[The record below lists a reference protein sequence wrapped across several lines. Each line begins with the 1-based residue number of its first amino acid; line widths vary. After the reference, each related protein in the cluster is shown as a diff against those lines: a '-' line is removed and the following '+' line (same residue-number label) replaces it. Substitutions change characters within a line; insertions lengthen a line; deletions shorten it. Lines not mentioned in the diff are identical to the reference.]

1 MHALP
6 TRHLVLVL
14 LICFAWGGNFLMSAL
29 ALRELPAFLFTAAR
43 LALVGVILLPW
54 LRPPPSRQW
63 GRLLAICLCN
73 GALHF
78 GLSFWA
84 LRVAGDLASPAIVM
98 QSYVPMTTVLAV
110 VLLGERIGWRTTAG
124 VVVSFVGVLVL
135 GFDPEVLDAP
145 QAVLLMLVSAFFLAL
160 GTVLMRGMRD
170 LHPLSLQAWS
180 AAFGIPLLLVAS
192 ALLEG
197 DPARLLQGLAP
208 ATWAGVA
215 YSALIAS
222 VLGHSLFFWLVQRH
236 PVSQLT
242 PYLLIAPLIAIV
254 LGVLFWGD
262 RLGPRL
268 LVGGAMVLGGV
279 LIVALRGRARQRALQ
294 TASD

>member
-1 MHALP
+1 MQGLP
-6 TRHLVLVL
+6 ARHLVLVL
-14 LICFAWGGNFLMSAL
+14 LVCVAWGGNFLMSAL

-43 LALVGVILLPW
+43 LALVGVILIPW
-54 LRPPPSRQW
+54 LRVPASGQW
-63 GRLLAICLCN
+63 WRLFAICLCN
-73 GALHF
+73 GSLHF

-84 LRVAGDLASPAIVM
+84 LRMAGDLSSPAIVM
-98 QSYVPMTTVLAV
+98 QSYVPMTTLLAI
-110 VLLGERIGWRTTAG
+110 VLLGERIGWRTAAG
-124 VVVSFVGVLVL
+124 VTVSFVGVLVL

-145 QAVLLMLVSAFFLAL
+145 QSVVLMLISAFFLAL

-180 AAFGIPLLLVAS
+180 AALGIPLLLIAS
-192 ALLEG
+192 ALFEG
-197 DPARLLQGLAP
+197 DPSRLLQGLAP

-242 PYLLIAPLIAIV
+242 PYLLLAPLIAIV
-254 LGVLFWGD
+254 LGVVFWGD
-262 RLGPRL
+262 RPGPRL

-279 LIVALRGRARQRALQ
+279 LAIALRSRRKHRDVQP
-294 TASD
+294 ASD